1 MLSSRMPELSA
12 LEVFVTVARTGSLNA
27 AAGLLGVSQQA
38 VSARI
43 ATIERQTGVVL
54 LQRTP
59 RGSSLTPAGAV
70 VSEWAARLLALADE
84 MEAGLVALRGNAQTT
99 LRVAASLTIAEYLLP
114 GWLVALQAS
123 RVGKLRGRVAVELA
137 VVNSSGVAAL
147 VNTGEADLGFVEGV
161 SPPRGL
167 RHRTVAHD
175 RLLVVVA
182 PTHPWAKR
190 RRPITATQLAQ
201 TQLVVR
207 EHGSGT
213 REVLAVAVKKLLGA
227 AADLEAPALSLPT
240 TAAVRAAVVAGAGP
254 AVLSELAVA
263 DDIAAGRL
271 AAVSVDDIDLARS
284 LRAVWTGVRE
294 PPEGPARELVMLAF
308 ASLRRGDWRR

>member
-27 AAGLLGVSQQA
+27 AAGVLGVSQQA

-59 RGSSLTPAGAV
+59 RGSSLTPAGVV
-70 VSEWAARLLALADE
+70 VSEWAARLLVLADE
-84 MEAGLVALRGNAQTT
+84 MDAGLLALRGDAQRT

-114 GWLVALQAS
+114 GWLVALQTS
-123 RVGKLRGRVAVELA
+123 RAGKRGGPVAVELT
-137 VVNSSGVAAL
+137 VVNSSGVVAL
-147 VNTGEADLGFVEGV
+147 VNTGEADLGFVEGA

-167 RHRTVAHD
+167 RHRTVAYD
-175 RLLVVVA
+175 RLVVVVA

-190 RRPITATQLAQ
+190 RQPITASQLAQ
-201 TQLVVR
+201 TPLVVR

-213 REVLAVAVKKLLGA
+213 REVLAIAVKKLLGSA
-227 AADLEAPALSLPT
+227 VELEAPTLSLPT

-271 AAVSVDDIDLARS
+271 AAVSVEDIDLARS
-284 LRAVWTGVRE
+284 LRAVWTSVPE
-294 PPEGPARELVMLAF
+294 PPAGPARELVVLA
-308 ASLRRGDWRR
+308 SSSPRRA

>member
-1 MLSSRMPELSA
+1 MPELSA
-12 LEVFVTVARTGSLNA
+12 LEVFVTVAGAGSLNA

-38 VSARI
+38 VSARV
-43 ATIERQTGVVL
+43 AAVERQTGVVL

-59 RGSSLTPAGAV
+59 RGSSLTPAGTV

-84 MEAGLVALRGNAQTT
+84 MEAGMVALRGDAQTT
-99 LRVAASLTIAEYLLP
+99 LRVAASLTVAEYLLP

-123 RVGKLRGRVAVELA
+123 RDRAGRDPVAVELT
-137 VVNSSGVAAL
+137 VVNSSGVTA
-147 VNTGEADLGFVEGV
+147 VVSKGEADLGFVEGA

-167 RHRTVAHD
+167 RHRTVARD

-182 PTHPWAKR
+182 PAHPWAKR
-190 RRPITATQLAQ
+190 RQSITVAQLAQ
-201 TQLVVR
+201 TPLVVR

-213 REVLAVAVKKLLGA
+213 REVLAVAVKKLLGTA
-227 AADLEAPALSLPT
+227 GELEAPALSLPT

-263 DDIAAGRL
+263 DDIGAGRL
-271 AAVSVDDIDLARS
+271 VAISVDDIDLARN
-284 LRAVWTGVRE
+284 LRAVWNRLPQ
-294 PPEGPARELVMLAF
+294 PPAGPTRELVALAS
-308 ASLRRGDWRR
+308 ASPRRT

>member
-1 MLSSRMPELSA
+1 MLSLRMPELSA

-27 AAGLLGVSQQA
+27 AAGVLGVSQQA

-84 MEAGLVALRGNAQTT
+84 MEAGLLALRGDAQTT
-99 LRVAASLTIAEYLLP
+99 LRVASSLTVAEYLLP

-123 RVGKLRGRVAVELA
+123 RDEKRGGRVAVELT
-137 VVNSSGVAAL
+137 VVNSSGVADL
-147 VNTGEADLGFVEGV
+147 VNNGEADLGFVEGP

-182 PTHPWAKR
+182 PTHPWSKR
-190 RRPITATQLAQ
+190 RQPITASQLSQ
-201 TQLVVR
+201 TPLVVR
-207 EHGSGT
+207 ESGSGT
-213 REVLAVAVKKLLGA
+213 REVLAVAIKKLLGA
-227 AADLEAPALSLPT
+227 AAELEAPALSLPT

-254 AVLSELAVA
+254 AVLSELAVG

-284 LRAVWTGVRE
+284 LRAVWISASQ
-294 PPEGPARELVMLAF
+294 PPAGPARELVVLAS
-308 ASLRRGDWRR
+308 ASPRRA

>member
-12 LEVFVTVARTGSLNA
+12 LEVFVTVAGAGSLNA

-38 VSARI
+38 VSARV
-43 ATIERQTGVVL
+43 AAIERQTGVVL

-59 RGSSLTPAGAV
+59 RGSSLTPEGTV

-99 LRVAASLTIAEYLLP
+99 LRVAASLTVAEYLLP
-114 GWLVALQAS
+114 GWLVALRAS
-123 RVGKLRGRVAVELA
+123 RDRNGREPFAVELT
-137 VVNSSGVAAL
+137 VVNSSGVAAM
-147 VNTGEADLGFVEGV
+147 VTKGEADLGFVEGV
-161 SPPRGL
+161 SSPRGL

-190 RRPITATQLAQ
+190 RQPITVLQLAG
-201 TQLVVR
+201 TPLVVR

-213 REVLAVAVKKLLGA
+213 REVLALTVEKMLATPVE
-227 AADLEAPALSLPT
+227 LEAPALSLPT

-271 AAVSVDDIDLARS
+271 VAVVVDGIDLARN
-284 LRAVWTGVRE
+284 LRAVWRGAPQ
-294 PPEGPARELVMLAF
+294 PPAGPARELVVLAS
-308 ASLRRGDWRR
+308 ASARSA

>member
-1 MLSSRMPELSA
+1 MLSSRMPELAA

-27 AAGLLGVSQQA
+27 AAGVLGVSQQA

-84 MEAGLVALRGNAQTT
+84 MEAGLVALRGDAQTT
-99 LRVAASLTIAEYLLP
+99 LRVASSLTVAEYLLP
-114 GWLVALQAS
+114 GWLVALRAS
-123 RVGKLRGRVAVELA
+123 RDKNCRAQVAVELT
-137 VVNSSGVAAL
+137 VLNSTGVADS
-147 VNTGEADLGFVEGV
+147 VGKGEADLGFVEGAG
-161 SPPRGL
+161 PPRGL

-182 PTHPWAKR
+182 PSHPWAR
-190 RRPITATQLAQ
+190 RRSLITVSQLAQ
-201 TQLVVR
+201 TALVVR

-213 REVLAVAVKKLLGA
+213 REVLAVAVQKLVGSA
-227 AADLEAPALSLPT
+227 VVLEAPALSLPT
-240 TAAVRAAVVAGAGP
+240 TAAVRAAVIAGAGP

-271 AAVSVDDIDLARS
+271 AAVQVDGIDLARS
-284 LRAVWTGVRE
+284 LRAVWAGVPE
-294 PPEGPARELVMLAF
+294 PPAGPARELVVI
-308 ASLRRGDWRR
+308 ASGSLQRA